1 MMHCSYS
8 YMSMFMY
15 GKKSMN
21 RWTSTDIRLTISP
34 TVRSFFAVLESRNA
48 FLWNARILK
57 GKICFREDK
66 T

>member
-1 MMHCSYS
+1 MHCSYS

-48 FLWNARILK
+48 FLWSARILK
-57 GKICFREDK
+57 WKMSFRDDK